1 MFYQE
6 AIRFIHFYLSGSF
19 ECSIFFLSLYP
30 KNFCAHFRIGYP
42 IHPLLNKG
50 FENGIVNRIVYLVKK
65 SIGHP
70 NQKTS

>member
-50 FENGIVNRIVYLVKK
+50 FENGIVMFIYSK
-65 SIGHP
+65 SIGHS